1 MDLYRIG
8 TENGIKVYKKTS
20 LGDITFIIICSL
32 LLLSGIFY
40 TGTVYFARK
49 SDEAGRLCNQLRE
62 RVIDSENTNRKL
74 AETIERSQS
83 VCRDLESSIDR
94 NITTA
99 KEAVEVI
106 EEVRVQVQ
114 SLEME
119 LGDFNPNNYYN
130 YCDDVFGLQ

>member
-1 MDLYRIG
+1 MELYKIG
-8 TENGIKVYKKTS
+8 TENGVEVYKKTK
-20 LGDITFIIICSL
+20 LGDIAFVIICVL
-32 LLLSGIFY
+32 LLLAGIFC
-40 TGTVYFARK
+40 TASVHFARK
-49 SDEAGRLCNQLRE
+49 SDKAGRLCNQLRE

-114 SLEME
+114 SLEVE
-119 LGDFNPNNYYN
+119 LGNFDSDSYYS
-130 YCDDVFGLQ
+130 YWDSVFGLQ

>member
-1 MDLYRIG
+1 MELYKVG
-8 TENGIKVYKKTS
+8 TENDIEVYKKTK
-20 LGDITFIIICSL
+20 LGDIAFIIICIL
-32 LLLSGIFY
+32 LLLSGIFC

-62 RVIDSENTNRKL
+62 RIIDSENTNKKL
-74 AETIERSQS
+74 TETIERSQS
-83 VCRDLESSIDR
+83 VCRDLESSIGR

-114 SLEME
+114 SLEVE
-119 LGDFNPNNYYN
+119 LGNFDSDSYYS
-130 YCDDVFGLQ
+130 YWDSVFGLQ

>member
-1 MDLYRIG
+1 MELYKIG
-8 TENGIKVYKKTS
+8 TENDVEVYKKTK
-20 LGDITFIIICSL
+20 LGDIAFIIICVL
-32 LLLSGIFY
+32 LLLSGIF
-40 TGTVYFARK
+40 GAASVHFARK
-49 SDEAGRLCNQLRE
+49 SDEAGKLCNQLRE
-62 RVIDSENTNRKL
+62 RIIDSENTNRKL

-106 EEVRVQVQ
+106 EELRTQVQ

-119 LGDFNPNNYYN
+119 LGDFDPNNYYN
-130 YCDDVFGLQ
+130 YCDDVLGLQ